1 MNDDT
6 EAMVWACV
14 SAGYFTWDSLTYL
27 LYVVARRTDDVE
39 VGEFVHAFVPFA
51 PLFFVL
57 SFCRGCVF
65 VWGSNL

>member
-1 MNDDT
+1 
-6 EAMVWACV
+6 MVWACV

-39 VGEFVHAFVPFA
+39 VGEFVHAFVPFP
-51 PLFFVL
+51 PLFIVL
-57 SFCRGCVF
+57 FGRGVRLF